1 MVAVAMTTDLEVC
14 SHACIAHA
22 KVTFDRA
29 RKRRKDKKEK
39 GL

>member
-1 MVAVAMTTDLEVC
+1 MWNSC
-14 SHACIAHA
+14 SYAWKMESARA